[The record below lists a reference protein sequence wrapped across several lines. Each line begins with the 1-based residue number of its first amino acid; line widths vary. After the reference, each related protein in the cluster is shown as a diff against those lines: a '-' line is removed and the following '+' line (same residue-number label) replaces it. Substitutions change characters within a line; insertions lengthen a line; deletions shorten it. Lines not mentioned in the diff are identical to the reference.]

1 MSNDAN
7 NQDQQATKQAL
18 SEALPQTRRSVLGKE
33 NALIWK
39 AIALQVALIAA
50 MAAAQWAAFA
60 FHILHWRD

>member
-7 NQDQQATKQAL
+7 NQDQPATKRAL
-18 SEALPQTRRSVLGKE
+18 TETLPKTRRSVTGKE
-33 NALIWK
+33 NTLIWK
-39 AIALQVALIAA
+39 AIALQAGLIAA

>member
-7 NQDQQATKQAL
+7 NQDQQATKQTL

-39 AIALQVALIAA
+39 AIALQVALIAPD
-50 MAAAQWAAFA
+50 QRIVCSFS
-60 FHILHWRD
+60 